1 MTDLFGG
8 FSHKLFSCITPDSRN
23 RNYPFNIIRTN
34 NKLPAFD
41 IFKMSI
47 SYLKKEAEKMLKEK
61 VYRVSPDDVK
71 WIITVPAIWSDA
83 AKQFMREAAEQVS
96 H

>member
-1 MTDLFGG
+1 MG
-8 FSHKLFSCITPDSRN
+8 
-23 RNYPFNIIRTN
+23 

-47 SYLKKEAEKMLKEK
+47 SYLKLEAEKMLMEK
-61 VYRVSPDDVK
+61 GYRVSPDDVK

>member
-1 MTDLFGG
+1 MG
-8 FSHKLFSCITPDSRN
+8 
-23 RNYPFNIIRTN
+23 N
-34 NKLPAFD
+34 NFPAFD
-41 IFKMSI
+41 IFEMSI

-61 VYRVSPDDVK
+61 EYRVSPDDVR

>member
-1 MTDLFGG
+1 ML
-8 FSHKLFSCITPDSRN
+8 
-23 RNYPFNIIRTN
+23 
-34 NKLPAFD
+34 
-41 IFKMSI
+41 M
-47 SYLKKEAEKMLKEK
+47 EKG
-61 VYRVSPDDVK
+61 YRVSPDDVK

>member
-1 MTDLFGG
+1 MG
-8 FSHKLFSCITPDSRN
+8 
-23 RNYPFNIIRTN
+23 

-61 VYRVSPDDVK
+61 KQYYNLEFRDAFSRHRRLKVK
-71 WIITVPAIWSDA
+71 TKP
-83 AKQFMREAAEQVS
+83 
-96 H
+96 

>member
-1 MTDLFGG
+1 MG
-8 FSHKLFSCITPDSRN
+8 
-23 RNYPFNIIRTN
+23 

-61 VYRVSPDDVK
+61 VYRVSPDNVK

>member
-1 MTDLFGG
+1 MG
-8 FSHKLFSCITPDSRN
+8 
-23 RNYPFNIIRTN
+23 

-47 SYLKKEAEKMLKEK
+47 SYLKKEAEKLLMEK
-61 VYRVSPDDVK
+61 GYRVSPDDVR

-83 AKQFMREAAEQVS
+83 AKQFMREASEQVS
-96 H
+96 N

>member
-1 MTDLFGG
+1 MG
-8 FSHKLFSCITPDSRN
+8 
-23 RNYPFNIIRTN
+23 

-47 SYLKKEAEKMLKEK
+47 SYLKKEAEKMLMEK
-61 VYRVSPDDVK
+61 GYRVSPDDVK

>member
-1 MTDLFGG
+1 MG
-8 FSHKLFSCITPDSRN
+8 
-23 RNYPFNIIRTN
+23 

>member
-1 MTDLFGG
+1 MG
-8 FSHKLFSCITPDSRN
+8 
-23 RNYPFNIIRTN
+23 

-47 SYLKKEAEKMLKEK
+47 SYLKLEAEKMLMEK
-61 VYRVSPDDVK
+61 GYRVNPDDVK